1 MMGKSYIWLFNYLML
16 LFVESTMWTVLQS
29 KTVYTQCQA
38 ILTKCPLCAVCMVHG
53 TASAPLGLV
62 RFPNSLHKSVG
73 EPDYTR
79 LPPLAWASFIP

>member
-53 TASAPLGLV
+53 TASAPLGCHLWPGLV
-62 RFPNSLHKSVG
+62 SSSEIKDQGLNKKLG
-73 EPDYTR
+73 M
-79 LPPLAWASFIP
+79 